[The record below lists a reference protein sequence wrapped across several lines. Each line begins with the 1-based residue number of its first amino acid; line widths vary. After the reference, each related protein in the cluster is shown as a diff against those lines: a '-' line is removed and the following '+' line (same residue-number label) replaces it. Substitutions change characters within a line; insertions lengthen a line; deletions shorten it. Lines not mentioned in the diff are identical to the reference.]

1 MIPPEKAVEAA
12 AKALRKKFNG
22 YEVERPWDSRDQ
34 RTTYRND
41 AIAALEAAAP
51 YMLQDLRELVD
62 DMEAQ
67 PHSEIGSVRGIG
79 GIIRATMKGM
89 I

>member
-1 MIPPEKAVEAA
+1 MGEVIPAEAVEAA

-41 AIAALEAAAP
+41 AIAALEAAAHYLQSAAWERGVEDGYHHRPNP
-51 YMLQDLRELVD
+51 YIKQ
-62 DMEAQ
+62 Q
-67 PHSEIGSVRGIG
+67 G
-79 GIIRATMKGM
+79 TK
-89 I
+89 

>member
-1 MIPPEKAVEAA
+1 MIPAEAVEAA

-34 RTTYRND
+34 QTTYRND

-51 YMLQDLRELVD
+51 YMLDNEG
-62 DMEAQ
+62 E
-67 PHSEIGSVRGIG
+67 
-79 GIIRATMKGM
+79 K
-89 I
+89 